1 MSYICTNNHLLC
13 KCAYLHNPMTTKEQI
28 LSEARKVFEKFGYNK
43 TSMSDIAQ
51 AARKSR
57 RTLYSYFANKEEIF
71 QAVIEVEIDAL
82 AGTLSELIEKP
93 IPACNKLR
101 EYMHIR
107 MNAVKKLTIYYDAI
121 RRDLSDNLGLIEKIR
136 RNYDKMEREM
146 ISLMLKQGVKEGA
159 FRITDPQ
166 LVAGAIVMA
175 TKGFE
180 LPLIMGQDGYDHNQL
195 IDPLIDMFYHGI
207 LIK

>member
-1 MSYICTNNHLLC
+1 
-13 KCAYLHNPMTTKEQI
+13 MTTKEQI

>member
-1 MSYICTNNHLLC
+1 
-13 KCAYLHNPMTTKEQI
+13 
-28 LSEARKVFEKFGYNK
+28 
-43 TSMSDIAQ
+43 
-51 AARKSR
+51 
-57 RTLYSYFANKEEIF
+57 
-71 QAVIEVEIDAL
+71 
-82 AGTLSELIEKP
+82 
-93 IPACNKLR
+93 
-101 EYMHIR
+101 
-107 MNAVKKLTIYYDAI
+107 
-121 RRDLSDNLGLIEKIR
+121 
-136 RNYDKMEREM
+136 M

-175 TKGFE
+175 SKGFE